1 MQGDIKDYPERG
13 MRKMKK
19 VLAIV
24 MSAAMSLSLLAG
36 CGASKAE
43 STPSQPSGSAAESAP
58 VKKEFKIA
66 LIVPGTVNDQD
77 WSQLA
82 YDAVKSVSDDLGAT
96 LNYSEKVASSDYDQI
111 LRGYASQGY
120 NVVFA
125 HGNEFSDAAK
135 IVAADFPETQFII
148 TSGAESVKPNFNG
161 FQVGG
166 IDSGFMTG
174 AIAMMV
180 SETGKVGAIGGVEML
195 PIIQFMKGFEAGAK
209 YINPEGEVTTM
220 FTGSLE
226 DAAKAKE
233 AAFAMIESGVDV
245 LSQNA
250 NTASQGVI
258 MACQEKGLL
267 NVGAVSDQRVFAP
280 DTVFISVNS
289 DMMTA
294 IGAIIRQAYNGQLNG
309 EVKNLGIKEGAIML
323 TDYSEEASV
332 RIPDETKAKIQE
344 LYDQIA
350 SGEVDPVALA
360 GN

>member
-1 MQGDIKDYPERG
+1 

-19 VLAIV
+19 VLAV
-24 MSAAMSLSLLAG
+24 AMSVAMSLSLLAG

-43 STPSQPSGSAAESAP
+43 SAPAQSSGSSAPAESAP
-58 VKKEFKIA
+58 APKEFKIA

-82 YDAVKSVSDDLGAT
+82 YDAVKAVSDDLGAT

-233 AAFAMIESGVDV
+233 AAFAMIETGVDV

-294 IGAIIRQAYNGQLNG
+294 IGAIIRQAYNGQLSG

-323 TDYSEEASV
+323 TDYSEEASARV
-332 RIPDETKAKIQE
+332 PDETKAKIQE

>member
-1 MQGDIKDYPERG
+1 
-13 MRKMKK
+13 MKK
-19 VLAIV
+19 VLAVI
-24 MSAAMSLSLLAG
+24 MSAAMSISLFAG
-36 CGASKAE
+36 CGTSKAE
-43 STPSQPSGSAAESAP
+43 SAPAQSSQSTAASSAGSASD
-58 VKKEFKIA
+58 KKEFKIA

-82 YDAVKSVSDDLGAT
+82 YDAVKSVADDLGAT

-148 TSGAESVKPNFNG
+148 TSGAESAKPNFNG

-180 SETGKVGAIGGVEML
+180 SETGKVGAIGGMEML

-323 TDYSEEASV
+323 TEYSEEASA
-332 RIPDETKAKIQE
+332 RIPDETKAKIQK

-350 SGEVDPVALA
+350 SGEVDPFALA